1 MNEATNHAV
10 LIDRLAAGELDEAM
24 RRDLFVWLDGEPS
37 RWRRCALALLEARE
51 LEEAFGFGAGQAVTA
66 KPTAS
71 LTRAP
76 TARPSRPGAIFVLAA
91 SLMIAFFLGILARG
105 FWVVPAPMIVEAQ
118 KSVAPEMP
126 LNAKD
131 RELSHGLA
139 KQQIKQQ
146 LAAQSGNSLTAVAA
160 APPGATESHLI
171 PPYVRSQLERRGYQ
185 LTSHPAQLP
194 VILPD
199 GRRVM
204 VPVDQFQLNYVGQR
218 TY

>member
-1 MNEATNHAV
+1 M
-10 LIDRLAAGELDEAM
+10 IDRLAAGELDDAM
-24 RRDLFVWLDGEPS
+24 RRDLFVWLDREPS

-51 LEEAFGFGAGQAVTA
+51 LEDAFGFGAGQAETA
-66 KPTAS
+66 NATAS

-76 TARPSRPGAIFVLAA
+76 TVRPSRPGAIFVLAA
-91 SLMIAFFLGILARG
+91 SLVIAFFLGILARG
-105 FWVVPAPMIVEAQ
+105 SWGVPAPMIVEAQ
-118 KSVAPEMP
+118 KSVAPETP
-126 LNAKD
+126 LNAED

-139 KQQIKQQ
+139 KQQP
-146 LAAQSGNSLTAVAA
+146 AAQSGKSLTAVAA

-204 VPVDQFQLNYVGQR
+204 VPVDQFQINYVGQR